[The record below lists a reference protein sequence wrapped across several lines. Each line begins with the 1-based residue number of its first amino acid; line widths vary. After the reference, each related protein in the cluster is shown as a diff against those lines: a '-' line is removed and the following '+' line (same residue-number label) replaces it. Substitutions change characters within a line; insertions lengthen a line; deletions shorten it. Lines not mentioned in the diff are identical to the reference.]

1 MAVVVIGLLEGI
13 VDIQAICSIVV
24 VVVIAVITLVI
35 VMIGSSD
42 FGQRTR
48 TK

>member
-1 MAVVVIGLLEGI
+1 MAVVVIGLLEGT
-13 VDIQAICSIVV
+13 VDIQAICSIV